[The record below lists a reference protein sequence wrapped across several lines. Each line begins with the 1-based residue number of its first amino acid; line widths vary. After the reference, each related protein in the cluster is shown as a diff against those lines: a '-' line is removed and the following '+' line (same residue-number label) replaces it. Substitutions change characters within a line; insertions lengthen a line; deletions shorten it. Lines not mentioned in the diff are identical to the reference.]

1 MRHRDLECAKSAVVL
16 MEGCIEWKKAKSAY
30 TIYRSMLHGPGRKLF
45 LETHLCIVLKA
56 VVAQCPKAEPGEEGA
71 TDGPKLNA

>member
-1 MRHRDLECAKSAVVL
+1 
-16 MEGCIEWKKAKSAY
+16 
-30 TIYRSMLHGPGRKLF
+30 MLHGPGRKLF

-71 TDGPKLNA
+71 TDGPKLNAWTHSLDGQMCSLS